1 LSNYPEEKIAI
12 FKENY
17 VVLLVLGP
25 RFSIQIVN
33 YSEEKDCNIEGK
45 LEN

>member
-1 LSNYPEEKIAI
+1 
-12 FKENY
+12 
-17 VVLLVLGP
+17 LLVLGP

-33 YSEEKDCNIEGK
+33 YSEEKDCNLQRK